1 MVGCYQ
7 IEAILSSLETLFET
21 QFSFCDWFIFIAPAS
36 KRNAAKGTL
45 PVSNTQ
51 SEIGEEEKKEVVVG
65 CCKIDAAFL

>member
-1 MVGCYQ
+1 MRLCLVE
-7 IEAILSSLETLFET
+7 I

-65 CCKIDAAFL
+65 CCRIDAALL